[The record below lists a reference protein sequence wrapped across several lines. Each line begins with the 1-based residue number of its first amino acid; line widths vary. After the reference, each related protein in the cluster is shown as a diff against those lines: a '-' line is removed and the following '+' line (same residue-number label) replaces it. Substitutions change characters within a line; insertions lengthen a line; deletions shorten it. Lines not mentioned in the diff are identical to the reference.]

1 MDSSLCESILPNAIF
16 YDIHVCVKILHI
28 LGNLSGES
36 KNAFWNPADFNLLML
51 LGCLRTGTA
60 PNVDW
65 LIEMTPV
72 DFVSKA
78 IVDLTQVRTYLLHLR
93 VSLPSLLLFSQS
105 TVENFEYNKEKCDAG

>member
-1 MDSSLCESILPNAIF
+1 MRLSTVSMFVNIC
-16 YDIHVCVKILHI
+16 HV

-36 KNAFWNPADFNLLML
+36 KNAFWNAADFNLLML
-51 LGCLRTGTA
+51 LGCLKTGTA

-78 IVDLTQVRTYLLHLR
+78 IVKLTQVRAYLLHVGACLA
-93 VSLPSLLLFSQS
+93 S
-105 TVENFEYNKEKCDAG
+105 

>member
-1 MDSSLCESILPNAIF
+1 M
-16 YDIHVCVKILHI
+16 

-36 KNAFWNPADFNLLML
+36 KNAYWNPADFNFLML
-51 LGCLRTGTA
+51 VGCLAVGKA

-78 IVDLTQVRTYLLHLR
+78 IVQLTQVGRFL
-93 VSLPSLLLFSQS
+93 
-105 TVENFEYNKEKCDAG
+105 